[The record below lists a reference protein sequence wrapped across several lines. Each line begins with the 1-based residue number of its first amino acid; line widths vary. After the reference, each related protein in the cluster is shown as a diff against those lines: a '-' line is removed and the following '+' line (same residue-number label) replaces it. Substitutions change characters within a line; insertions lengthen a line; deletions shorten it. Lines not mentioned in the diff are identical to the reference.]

1 MKPYGSRILAM
12 LAAALSLAALAP
24 AARAAACSEY
34 AAVGAADA
42 AGQGKRS
49 TVTEYKTTPDG
60 KTRWI
65 DRVTVYDVEGRII
78 ELREYS
84 DYGRRL
90 AWRAVNDYEQGRLVR
105 QVVYNDRGK
114 ASKVRKYEYDDSG
127 RLYRRYNYSPNGIL
141 NSYRQYEYS
150 AQD

>member
-1 MKPYGSRILAM
+1 M

-24 AARAAACSEY
+24 AARAAACSVY

-42 AGQGKRS
+42 ACQGKRS

-78 ELREYS
+78 EQREYS

-90 AWRAVNDYEQGRLVR
+90 AWRAINDYEQGRLVR